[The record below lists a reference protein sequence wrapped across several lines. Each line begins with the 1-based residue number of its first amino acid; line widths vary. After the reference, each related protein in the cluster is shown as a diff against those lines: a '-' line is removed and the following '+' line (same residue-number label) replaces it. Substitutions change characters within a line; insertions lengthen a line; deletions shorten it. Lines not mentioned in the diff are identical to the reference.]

1 LNGQTEYRSARC
13 RGPELGSFVQDDAA
27 ACSATLVALALLA
40 AVVGIS
46 AGVGFAA
53 RGEGFDWGVAS
64 IFGTA
69 LGTTLLAVSTLA
81 LAYSTWQDVRASQQ
95 IAEVTGRSLN
105 LAEAEREER
114 LRPAVLGTV
123 REVNLHPPPDVRPF
137 MDILLHNVGGG
148 VAVRV
153 EVVAEYAGGGVAVE
167 AKTLPV
173 LLPGTSFAIGLDFD
187 ADVVEGEFGPE
198 DFRVRGHYRDRL
210 GRVQPPIVDWQY
222 DELESGI

>member
-1 LNGQTEYRSARC
+1 MTRR
-13 RGPELGSFVQDDAA
+13 R
-27 ACSATLVALALLA
+27 ATLVALALLA

-148 VAVRV
+148 LRYAWRLSPNTRVAGWRSRPRLSQFYFLEPRLRLVSILTRTSLR
-153 EVVAEYAGGGVAVE
+153 ASLGPRTFASAGTTATAWEGSNRPLSIGS
-167 AKTLPV
+167 T
-173 LLPGTSFAIGLDFD
+173 TSWSPASD
-187 ADVVEGEFGPE
+187 AM
-198 DFRVRGHYRDRL
+198 L
-210 GRVQPPIVDWQY
+210 A
-222 DELESGI
+222 